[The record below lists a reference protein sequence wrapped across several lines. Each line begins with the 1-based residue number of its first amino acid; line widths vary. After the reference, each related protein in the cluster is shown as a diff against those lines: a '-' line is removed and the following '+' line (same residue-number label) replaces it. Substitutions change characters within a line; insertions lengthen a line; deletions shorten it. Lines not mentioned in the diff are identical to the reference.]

1 VPFLSNDSSRYS
13 HCTGAPEEDKAIA
26 EGRMQEPERD
36 TISTEDYCRR
46 ALRCY
51 EAGADGVHI
60 FNNYNDPGIEIL
72 RLLGD
77 PDECRQI
84 VDRASG

>member
-1 VPFLSNDSSRYS
+1 MPFLSNDSSRYS
-13 HCTGAPEEDKAIA
+13 TGAPEEDKAIA
-26 EGRMQEPERD
+26 EGRMEGPERD
-36 TISTEDYCRR
+36 TISTQDYCRR
-46 ALRCY
+46 ALRWY

-77 PDECRQI
+77 PDKCRQV
-84 VDRASG
+84 VDRASD